1 MKKLV
6 QEITHFLNGQYFAD
20 GLRITLGCIVPIVV
34 CALLG
39 VFQTGTLISLGALL
53 IGLSDT
59 PGAPAH
65 RRYGMFACLGIT
77 VFTYIM
83 VYLTDGSILLTA
95 IMIAA
100 LCFLNSM
107 LAVFNSRAANI
118 GLMGILMLLIHI
130 DATESFIQFATHLLY
145 FIIGAAWYII
155 ISLSFTQVRPY
166 RLAQQEL
173 AETIRKVAEYLRIK
187 ANFYDI
193 KIDNDANY
201 LKLIDQQIQ
210 VHEHQENVRDHLFQ
224 SKRSIKD
231 TTKTGRYLT
240 LIFSDIVD
248 LFEQSMATH
257 YDYNAVSEKFGHT
270 GILNSFK
277 FTILKVTNE
286 LDHLAYQLNANKIPK
301 PLYSFSNDIDSL
313 VQAIDKIEKEHQYN
327 TIALKKVVIN
337 IKNIVAQL
345 DRIYSFSLL
354 SAKDIKKEDIEN
366 AEKFVNKVNLDWSQF
381 EENLNLKSTIFRHAI
396 RMSIVMTFGYLL
408 TKLLGFGQF
417 NSYWVMLT
425 IMVIL
430 KPGFG
435 LTKERN
441 VQRLIG
447 TIVGG
452 IIGTIILITIKD
464 ETTRFILLVFF
475 FLTAYSL
482 FRINYIIAVMFMT
495 PYVLILL
502 SFNGMNTLEMAQS
515 RIIDTFLG
523 GMLAF
528 VSSYIILPNW
538 ESTQVKG
545 TMRKLLIANYNYIA
559 QIIKIIS
566 GEKPTITEYKLARK
580 EVYIA
585 TANMGSTFQR
595 MLTEP
600 KWKQKNTKE
609 LNRFVIF
616 NHILSSY
623 SATLTR
629 RVWEADSSELN
640 NEHLRLVK
648 KTLNSLEQ
656 LIVNLEDE
664 REELPFFAIKYTL
677 PKDTSDNS
685 DSEESKLITEQL
697 QFLNKISSD
706 LQKSVMQIIDV
717 EEKSKLAALENEPK
731 NSGI

>member
-1 MKKLV
+1 MKKII
-6 QEITHFLNGQYFAD
+6 QEITNFFNGQYFAD
-20 GLRITLGCIVPIVV
+20 GVRITIGCIVPIFV
-34 CALLG
+34 CAALG
-39 VFQTGTLISLGALL
+39 DFRTGTLISLGALL
-53 IGLSDT
+53 VGLSDT

-65 RRYGMFACLGIT
+65 RRFGMFACLGIT
-77 VFTYIM
+77 VFTYI
-83 VYLTDGSILLTA
+83 VTYLSAGSLILTT
-95 IMIAA
+95 IVIAS
-100 LCFLNSM
+100 LCFLYAM

-118 GLMGILMLLIHI
+118 GSMGILMLLIHI
-130 DATESFIQFATHLLY
+130 DVSESFTDFAFHLLY
-145 FIIGAAWYII
+145 FIIGALWYII
-155 ISLSFTQVRPY
+155 ISLSLTQVRPY

-173 AETIRKVAEYLRIK
+173 SETIRKVADYIRIK
-187 ANFYDI
+187 ANFYDV
-193 KIDNDANY
+193 KIDNDSNY
-201 LKLIDQQIQ
+201 LKLIEQQIL

-240 LIFSDIVD
+240 LVFSDIVD

-270 GILNSFK
+270 GILNEFK

-301 PLYSFSNDIDSL
+301 PLYNFRTDVDHLMES
-313 VQAIDKIEKEHQYN
+313 IDKIEKEYQYN

-337 IKNIVAQL
+337 IKNIVSHL
-345 DRIYSFSLL
+345 ERIYSFGY
-354 SAKDIKKEDIEN
+354 AIPKEITNSDIED
-366 AEKFVNKVNLDWSQF
+366 ADKFVNKVNLDFRQF
-381 EENLNLKSTIFRHAI
+381 EENLTLKSTIFRHAL
-396 RMSIVMTFGYLL
+396 RMSIVMTFGYVL
-408 TKLLGFGQF
+408 THMLGFGQF

-447 TIVGG
+447 TVVGG

-464 ETTRFILLVFF
+464 DTTRFVLLVFF

-482 FRINYIIAVMFMT
+482 FRVNYIIAVMFMT
-495 PYVLILL
+495 PYVLIML
-502 SFNGMNTLEMAQS
+502 SFNGMNTMEMAQN

-528 VSSYIILPNW
+528 VSSYVIFPNW
-538 ESTQVKG
+538 ESTQVRG
-545 TMRKLLIANYNYIA
+545 NMRKLIIANYNYIS
-559 QIIKIIS
+559 QIISIIS
-566 GEKPTITEYKLARK
+566 GQKPTITEYKLARK
-580 EVYIA
+580 QVYIA

-600 KWKQKNTKE
+600 KRKQKNTKE
-609 LNRFVIF
+609 VNRFVIF

-629 RVWEADSSELN
+629 RVWEADASELN
-640 NEHLRLVK
+640 NEHLKLVK
-648 KTLNSLEQ
+648 KALSSLENV
-656 LIVNLEDE
+656 IVMLTDE
-664 REELPFFAIKYTL
+664 TDTDTFYPVKYNVPKEEEEGVV
-677 PKDTSDNS
+677 
-685 DSEESKLITEQL
+685 SEESKLITEQL
-697 QFLNKISSD
+697 QFLNKICSD
-706 LQKSVMQIIDV
+706 LQKSVIHIIDV
-717 EEKSKLAALENEPK
+717 EEKAKLDLQQEAVK
-731 NSGI
+731 NG